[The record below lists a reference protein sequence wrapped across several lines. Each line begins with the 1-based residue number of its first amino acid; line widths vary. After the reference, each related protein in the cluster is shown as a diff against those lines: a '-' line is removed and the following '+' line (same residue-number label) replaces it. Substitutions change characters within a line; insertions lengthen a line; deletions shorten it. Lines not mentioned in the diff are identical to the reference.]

1 MQEFAGKILMI
12 SESSF
17 PEDPRVRNEAFTLSK
32 EGYKI
37 IFIARNNGEKKFREN
52 INGVSV
58 YRIPHISL
66 FKKSTSSKTAMGI
79 WLFRFT
85 SAVGYMFEYFY
96 FTLASLVL
104 SLYIVLKENFNFIH
118 IHNPPNTLFIIGL
131 IFRIFGKKYVF
142 DHHDLAPELYLS
154 KYKIQSDLVYKILL
168 AEESLSLKLA
178 NLVIATN
185 ESYKKIDIKRG
196 RLKQDKVFVVRN
208 GPDLE
213 NFRLVAPDFE
223 LKNMGKTI
231 LAYVGVMGP
240 QDGIDY
246 LLRALHYMVY
256 SIKRYDFFC
265 IIIGSGDAIEDLK
278 LMSKDL
284 KIEDY
289 IRFTGYIPH
298 GDLLRYLS
306 TADICL
312 DPNPSNPLNDSSTWI
327 KVMEYMALGKPIVS
341 FDLKE
346 TRFSAQT
353 AAVYVPPND
362 EKKYAKSI
370 VQLMEDPDKR
380 AKMGEFGRAR
390 ILNELAWQHVSKNL
404 LRAYRSFKTK

>member
-131 IFRIFGKKYVF
+131 IFRILYPERKY
-142 DHHDLAPELYLS
+142 L
-154 KYKIQSDLVYKILL
+154 
-168 AEESLSLKLA
+168 
-178 NLVIATN
+178 
-185 ESYKKIDIKRG
+185 
-196 RLKQDKVFVVRN
+196 
-208 GPDLE
+208 
-213 NFRLVAPDFE
+213 
-223 LKNMGKTI
+223 
-231 LAYVGVMGP
+231 
-240 QDGIDY
+240 
-246 LLRALHYMVY
+246 
-256 SIKRYDFFC
+256 
-265 IIIGSGDAIEDLK
+265 
-278 LMSKDL
+278 
-284 KIEDY
+284 
-289 IRFTGYIPH
+289 
-298 GDLLRYLS
+298 
-306 TADICL
+306 
-312 DPNPSNPLNDSSTWI
+312 
-327 KVMEYMALGKPIVS
+327 
-341 FDLKE
+341 
-346 TRFSAQT
+346 
-353 AAVYVPPND
+353 
-362 EKKYAKSI
+362 
-370 VQLMEDPDKR
+370 
-380 AKMGEFGRAR
+380 
-390 ILNELAWQHVSKNL
+390 
-404 LRAYRSFKTK
+404 